1 MVLRYILS
9 GGFWLFINAWGAI
22 IPILYFPVFILRS
35 ERLADHG
42 AKVWSIVAMWTLKK
56 MCGIDYKVLGLENL
70 PKGNF
75 IVACKHQSMWETIV
89 MNLVFHRPAYCYKKE
104 LLKIPFYGWYI
115 KIMTGIRV
123 DREGGASSL
132 RSLVKQSKY
141 YLAKKR
147 NIIIFPQG
155 TRVPVGASVE
165 KYPYQAGIA
174 ALYLSCNVPV
184 VPAALNS
191 GLYWPKH
198 KVMKEAGTIKLKFLE
213 PIMPGLP
220 KKEFLAKLERMIE
233 GESNKLGL

>member
-1 MVLRYILS
+1 M
-9 GGFWLFINAWGAI
+9 WGAI
-22 IPILYFPVFILRS
+22 IPILYFPVFITRS

-42 AKVWSIVAMWTLKK
+42 AKVWSIVAMWTLKT
-56 MCGIDYKVLGLENL
+56 MCGIDYKVLGLKNL

-123 DREGGASSL
+123 DRNGGASAL
-132 RSLVKQSKY
+132 RSMVKQTKY
-141 YLAKKR
+141 YLDKKR

-155 TRVPVGASVE
+155 TRVPVGATVE

-174 ALYLSCNVPV
+174 ALYLACNVPV

-191 GLYWPKH
+191 GVYWPKH
-198 KVMKEAGTIKLKFLE
+198 KVMKKSGTIKLKFFE
-213 PIMPGLP
+213 PITPGLS
-220 KKEFLAKLERMIE
+220 KKEFLAKLERVIE
-233 GESNKLGL
+233 EESDALL